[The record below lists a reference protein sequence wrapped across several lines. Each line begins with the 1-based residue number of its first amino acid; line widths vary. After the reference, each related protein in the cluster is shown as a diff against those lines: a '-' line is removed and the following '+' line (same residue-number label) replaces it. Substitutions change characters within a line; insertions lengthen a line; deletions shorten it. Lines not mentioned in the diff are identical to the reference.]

1 MPFTDNL
8 DCQRLINNPDIHRQ
22 MNVWCSPVCWLQD
35 HLLSVGISPVVFC
48 LATTEGGHHHTGCTH
63 TAEFSL
69 WQCPVPAIPSPLFLT
84 FSLVIRAR
92 AHWVSLPVLISPLS
106 VHTHQH
112 CYSAH
117 TRLKRT
123 HHTATA
129 VIQSPKHHHYSK
141 HIVWIFFKLMNW
153 CRILT

>member
-1 MPFTDNL
+1 MQPCLLTPGPL
-8 DCQRLINNPDIHRQ
+8 
-22 MNVWCSPVCWLQD
+22 VVCRDQ
-35 HLLSVGISPVVFC
+35 SCGVC

-129 VIQSPKHHHYSK
+129 VIHSLQNTTTTVNTYSLD
-141 HIVWIFFKLMNW
+141 FFLINELMQNSNIRGQEW
-153 CRILT
+153 RSQPLV